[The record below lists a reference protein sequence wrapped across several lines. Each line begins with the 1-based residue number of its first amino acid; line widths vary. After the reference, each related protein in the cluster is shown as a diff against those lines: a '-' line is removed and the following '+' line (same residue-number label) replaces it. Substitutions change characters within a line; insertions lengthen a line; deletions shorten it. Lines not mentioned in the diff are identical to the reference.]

1 VGLRSLP
8 NIGLIGFGTIL
19 DLCWPFYVHFY
30 VHDETKLDLNHSIFI
45 PVSNNLPQKVFGDLV
60 IFFTD
65 KID

>member
-1 VGLRSLP
+1 MHTKKQLRDCQQVSRQK
-8 NIGLIGFGTIL
+8 GTIL

-65 KID
+65 